1 VTIIPLRRYPDF
13 ARQLAAWHER
23 EWRHLYRDWNGEVA
37 LRGFQSEPHDGRL
50 PQTLLA
56 LDENRLVGSV
66 SVVFNDLPGRED
78 LNPWVASFYVIEE
91 ARGHGVGG
99 QLLAAAE
106 ELLRAQGIQQGFLFT
121 ETAQRFFEKRGW
133 RRFESA
139 DANSHPVLIMTKRL
153 VAP

>member
-1 VTIIPLRRYPDF
+1 M
-13 ARQLAAWHER
+13 
-23 EWRHLYRDWNGEVA
+23 
-37 LRGFQSEPHDGRL
+37 RGFQSEPQNGRL

-91 ARGHGVGG
+91 ARGQGVGG

-121 ETAQRFFEKRGW
+121 ETAQRFFEKHGW
-133 RRFESA
+133 RGLEPA
-139 DANSHPVLIMTKRL
+139 EANNHPVLIMTKRL
-153 VAP
+153 AAP